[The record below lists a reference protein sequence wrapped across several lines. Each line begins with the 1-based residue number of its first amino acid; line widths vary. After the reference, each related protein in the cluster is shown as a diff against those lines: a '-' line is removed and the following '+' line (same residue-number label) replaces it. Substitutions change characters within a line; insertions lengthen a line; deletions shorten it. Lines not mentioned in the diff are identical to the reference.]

1 MPIPRWITPV
11 NRRVTNRVLGPLA
24 VRMPPLAV
32 IHHDGRRSGIHRA
45 TPVMAFRTARGV
57 VIALTYG
64 PDVDWLR
71 NVLAAGRA
79 CLVQGGR
86 TTALVDP
93 VLLHGEAGARLM
105 PWWVRVALRALRVDD
120 YVELAAASKRPAR
133 GDRESG

>member
-1 MPIPRWITPV
+1 M
-11 NRRVTNRVLGPLA
+11 LGPLA

-32 IHHDGRRSGIHRA
+32 IHHVGRRSGSQRA

-79 CLVQGGR
+79 RLVQGGR
-86 TTALVDP
+86 TTALVAP
-93 VLLHGEAGARLM
+93 VLLHGAAGARLM
-105 PWWVRVALRALRVDD
+105 PWWVRVALRTLRVDD
-120 YVELAAASKRPAR
+120 YVELAAAPKRPAR

>member
-32 IHHDGRRSGIHRA
+32 IHHVGRRSGIPRA

-57 VIALTYG
+57 AIALTYG

-79 CLVQGGR
+79 RLVQGGR

-93 VLLHGEAGARLM
+93 VLLHGATGARLM

-120 YVELAAASKRPAR
+120 YIELAAAWERPAR
-133 GDRESG
+133 GGRQSG